1 GAGGVGGSGAGG
13 RAAPRLAGGL
23 GGGRPATAPPP
34 DGLTLAAEIDPPAER
49 VEAAAFVARG
59 LADELQRR
67 LAARGSACTR
77 LVVGAETEHGETHE
91 RVWRTEGTFTP
102 RAIAERVRWQL
113 DGWLHV
119 GAHRPTGALA
129 RLWLAP
135 DEIVPAGGRQLAF
148 SAGGPGAVDPVEAGE
163 RVARSLARV
172 QGLLGAEAVRVPE
185 WRGGRGPAGRVDPVP
200 GAATGVTEPRPAAR
214 RDPVRAPRPAGG
226 PDPAPATVHDPP
238 LPAEVLDAAGRPVR
252 VDGRGEVSAPPA
264 TVAAGGQR
272 DEVVAWAGPWPYDE
286 RWWDPGRH
294 RRRARL
300 QVATAGGAAHLLAIE
315 GGRWWVEATYD

>member
-1 GAGGVGGSGAGG
+1 
-13 RAAPRLAGGL
+13 
-23 GGGRPATAPPP
+23 
-34 DGLTLAAEIDPPAER
+34 AEIDPPAER

-102 RAIAERVRWQL
+102 RAIAERGRWQL

-119 GAHRPTGALA
+119 GAHRPTGALT

-148 SAGGPGAVDPVEAGE
+148 SAGGPGSVDPVEAGE

-172 QGLLGAEAVRVPE
+172 QGLLGVEAVRVPE
-185 WRGGRGPAGRVDPVP
+185 WRGGRGPAAAGGPGRGGGAPVWHTRP
-200 GAATGVTEPRPAAR
+200 GGRRHPGRGPGPGVAPAPRAAPAHAPPAAGAGARAGAGHGARPAAAGRGAR
-214 RDPVRAPRPAGG
+214 RRRAPGAGRRPGRGERAAGDGGHRRAAGRGRGLGRAVALRRAVVGPGAPPPPGPPAGG
-226 PDPAPATVHDPP
+226 
-238 LPAEVLDAAGRPVR
+238 
-252 VDGRGEVSAPPA
+252 
-264 TVAAGGQR
+264 
-272 DEVVAWAGPWPYDE
+272 
-286 RWWDPGRH
+286 
-294 RRRARL
+294 
-300 QVATAGGAAHLLAIE
+300 
-315 GGRWWVEATYD
+315 